1 VIKLLDINKKMFYN
15 FNILRKEAKKR
26 KENNMQNET
35 IALHAGYNKK
45 EGNGSMAV
53 PITQTTAYAFRD
65 SEHAANLFA
74 LKELG
79 PIYTRLTNPT
89 TDVLEQRFAAL
100 EGGAAAIC
108 VASGQSAIFYAI
120 ANVAEAGDNIIISD
134 KLYGGAVTLLT
145 HTIKRFGITAK
156 VFKSEDASDLES
168 LIDDKTKAIFFE
180 SLSNPQIAI
189 TDVEKVVEIA
199 KKHGVLTICD
209 NTVATA
215 ALFNPIK
222 WGVDV
227 VVHSTSKYTN
237 GQGTAIGGIVVERDG
252 MAEFFKA
259 NSNRYSHFTTPDE
272 SYHGLVYTDVPLPN
286 FCLRIRL
293 SLLRDIGAAQAPFN
307 SWLLIQTLETLGLR
321 VDKHSDNALEVAK
334 FLESHP
340 KVKAVNYPGLTSNKY
355 YAKAQKY
362 FKDGKSSGLIS
373 FDVSSFEEARKVIDS
388 AKLFSVVVNIGDS
401 KSLIVHPASTTHSQ
415 MSPEELAKAGVN
427 PVTIRLS
434 IGLENTVDLI
444 EDLNQALN

>member
-1 VIKLLDINKKMFYN
+1 
-15 FNILRKEAKKR
+15 
-26 KENNMQNET
+26 MQKET
-35 IALHAGYNKK
+35 IAIHAGYNKK
-45 EGNGSMAV
+45 QGNGEMAV
-53 PITQTTAYAFRD
+53 PISQTTAYAFRD

-108 VASGQSAIFYAI
+108 VSSGQAAIFYAI

-145 HTIKRFGITAK
+145 HTIKRFGISAK
-156 VFKSEDASDLES
+156 VFKSDDASNLGE

-209 NTVATA
+209 NTVASA
-215 ALFNPIK
+215 ALFNPIA

-237 GQGTAIGGIVVERDG
+237 GQGTAIGGIIVERDG
-252 MAEFFKA
+252 LAEFFKA
-259 NSNRYSHFTTPDE
+259 NAKRYYHFVEPDA
-272 SYHGLVYTDVPLPN
+272 SYHGLVYVNIPLPN

-293 SLLRDIGAAQAPFN
+293 NLLRDIGATQSPHN

-321 VDKHSDNALEVAK
+321 VDKHSDNALVVAK

-340 KVKAVNYPGLTSNKY
+340 KVKSVNYPGLESNKY

-362 FKDGKSSGLIS
+362 FKGGKASGLIS
-373 FDVSSFEEARKVIDS
+373 FDVESFEEAKKVIDS
-388 AKLFSVVVNIGDS
+388 VKLFSVVVNIGDS
-401 KSLIVHPASTTHSQ
+401 KSLITHPASTTHSQ
-415 MSPEELAKAGVN
+415 MSPEELVKAGVN
-427 PVTIRLS
+427 PVTVRLS
-434 IGLENTVDLI
+434 IGLENTADLI

>member
-1 VIKLLDINKKMFYN
+1 
-15 FNILRKEAKKR
+15 
-26 KENNMQNET
+26 MQNET
-35 IALHAGYNKK
+35 LAIHAGYNKK
-45 EGNGSMAV
+45 EGHGSMAV

-156 VFKSEDASDLES
+156 VFKSDDASNLEE

-199 KKHGVLTICD
+199 KKHGVLTVCD
-209 NTVATA
+209 NTVASA

-237 GQGTAIGGIVVERDG
+237 GQGTTIGGIVVERDG
-252 MAEFFKA
+252 LAEFFKA
-259 NSNRYSHFTTPDE
+259 NENRYSHFTTPDE

-293 SLLRDIGAAQAPFN
+293 ALLRDIGAAQSPHN

-340 KVKAVNYPGLTSNKY
+340 KVKAVNYPGLPSNKY

-362 FKDGKSSGLIS
+362 FKDGKASGLIS
-373 FDVSSFEEARKVIDS
+373 FDVSSFEEAKKVIDS

-401 KSLIVHPASTTHSQ
+401 KSLITHPASTTHSQ
-415 MSPEELAKAGVN
+415 MSPEELVKAGVN
-427 PVTIRLS
+427 PVTVRLS

>member
-1 VIKLLDINKKMFYN
+1 
-15 FNILRKEAKKR
+15 
-26 KENNMQNET
+26 MQNET
-35 IALHAGYNKK
+35 IAIHTGYNKK
-45 EGNGSMAV
+45 QGNGEMSV
-53 PITQTTAYAFRD
+53 PISQTTAYAFRD

-79 PIYTRLTNPT
+79 PIYTRLNNPT
-89 TDVLEQRFAAL
+89 TDILEQRFAAL

-108 VASGQSAIFYAI
+108 TSSGQAASFYAI

-134 KLYGGAVTLLT
+134 KLYGGSVTLFAYT
-145 HTIKRFGITAK
+145 MKRFGITAK

-168 LIDDKTKAIFFE
+168 LIDDKTKAIYFE

-189 TDVEKVVEIA
+189 PDVEKVVEIA

-209 NTVATA
+209 NTVASA

-222 WGVDV
+222 WGIDV
-227 VVHSTSKYTN
+227 VIHSTSKYTS
-237 GQGTAIGGIVVERDG
+237 GQGTALGGIVVERAG
-252 MAEFFKA
+252 LAEFFKA
-259 NSNRYSHFTTPDE
+259 NENRYSHFTTPDE

-293 SLLRDIGAAQAPFN
+293 SLLRDIGAVPAPFN
-307 SWLLIQTLETLGLR
+307 SWLLIQSLETLSLR

-340 KVKAVNYPGLTSNKY
+340 KVKAVNYPGLKSNKY
-355 YAKAQKY
+355 YDKAQKY
-362 FKDGKSSGLIS
+362 FKGGKSSGLIS
-373 FDVSSFEEARKVIDS
+373 FDVGSFEEAKKVIDS

-415 MSPEELAKAGVN
+415 MSPEDLIKAGVN

-434 IGLENTVDLI
+434 IGLENTIDLI

>member
-1 VIKLLDINKKMFYN
+1 
-15 FNILRKEAKKR
+15 
-26 KENNMQNET
+26 MQNET
-35 IALHAGYNKK
+35 IAIHAGYNKK
-45 EGNGSMAV
+45 EGYGSMSV
-53 PITQTTAYAFRD
+53 PIAQTTAYAFRD

-120 ANVAEAGDNIIISD
+120 ANVAEAGDNILISD
-134 KLYGGAVTLLT
+134 KLYGGAVTLLA
-145 HTIKRFGITAK
+145 HTMKRFGITAH
-156 VFKSEDASDLES
+156 VFKSDDASNLEEQ
-168 LIDDKTKAIFFE
+168 IDDKTKAIFFE

-189 TDVEKVVEIA
+189 ADVEKIVEIG
-199 KKHGVLTICD
+199 KRHGVLTICD
-209 NTVATA
+209 NTVASA

-227 VVHSTSKYTN
+227 VVHSTSKYTS
-237 GQGTAIGGIVVERDG
+237 GQGTVIGGIVVERDG
-252 MAEFFKA
+252 LAEFFKA
-259 NSNRYSHFTTPDE
+259 NSNRYYNFTTPDE

-293 SLLRDIGAAQAPFN
+293 ALLRDIGAAQSPHN
-307 SWLLIQTLETLGLR
+307 SWLLIQTLETLALR
-321 VDKHSDNALEVAK
+321 MDKHSSNALEVAK

-340 KVKAVNYPGLTSNKY
+340 KVKAVNYPGLPSNKY

-373 FDVSSFEEARKVIDS
+373 FDVESFEEARRVIDS

-415 MSPEELAKAGVN
+415 MSPEELAKVGVN

-434 IGLENTVDLI
+434 IGLENTIDLI

>member
-1 VIKLLDINKKMFYN
+1 
-15 FNILRKEAKKR
+15 
-26 KENNMQNET
+26 MQKET
-35 IALHAGYNKK
+35 IAIHAGYDKK
-45 EGNGSMAV
+45 QGHGEMAV
-53 PITQTTAYAFRD
+53 PISQTTAYAFRD

-89 TDVLEQRFAAL
+89 TDVLEQRFAQV

-108 VASGQSAIFYAI
+108 VSSGQAAIFYAI

-145 HTIKRFGITAK
+145 HTIKRFGINAK
-156 VFKSEDASDLES
+156 VFKSDDASNLEE

-199 KKHGVLTICD
+199 KKHGILTICD
-209 NTVATA
+209 NTVASA
-215 ALFNPIK
+215 ALFNPIS

-237 GQGTAIGGIVVERDG
+237 GQGTAIGGIIVERDG
-252 MAEFFKA
+252 LAEFFKA
-259 NSNRYSHFTTPDE
+259 NEKRYYHFVQPDA
-272 SYHGLVYTDVPLPN
+272 SYHGLVYVDVPLPN

-293 SLLRDIGAAQAPFN
+293 NLLRDIGATQSPHN

-321 VDKHSDNALEVAK
+321 VDKHSDNALVVAK

-340 KVKAVNYPGLTSNKY
+340 KVKAVNYPGLESNKY

-362 FKDGKSSGLIS
+362 FKDGKASGLIS
-373 FDVSSFEEARKVIDS
+373 FDVESFEEAKKVIDS
-388 AKLFSVVVNIGDS
+388 VKLFSVVVNIGDS
-401 KSLIVHPASTTHSQ
+401 KSLITHPASTTHSQ
-415 MSPEELAKAGVN
+415 MSQEELLKAGVN
-427 PVTIRLS
+427 PVTVRLS
-434 IGLENTVDLI
+434 IGLENTADLI

>member
-1 VIKLLDINKKMFYN
+1 
-15 FNILRKEAKKR
+15 
-26 KENNMQNET
+26 MQNET
-35 IALHAGYNKK
+35 IAVHGGYNKK
-45 EGNGSMAV
+45 EGYGSMAV
-53 PITQTTAYAFRD
+53 PIAQTTAYAFRD

-89 TDVLEQRFAAL
+89 TDVLEQRFAQL

-120 ANVAEAGDNIIISD
+120 ANVAEAGDNILISD

-156 VFKSEDASDLES
+156 VFRSEDASDLEEQ
-168 LIDDKTKAIFFE
+168 IDDKTKAIFFE

-189 TDVEKVVEIA
+189 ADVEKIAEIG
-199 KKHGVLTICD
+199 KRNGVITICD
-209 NTVATA
+209 NTVASA

-222 WGVDV
+222 WGIDV

-237 GQGTAIGGIVVERDG
+237 GQGTTIGGIIVERDG
-252 MAEFFKA
+252 LAEFFKE
-259 NSNRYSHFTTPDE
+259 NSARYAHFTEPDE

-293 SLLRDIGAAQAPFN
+293 ALLRDIGAAQSPHN
-307 SWLLIQTLETLGLR
+307 SWLLLQTIETLALR
-321 VDKHSDNALEVAK
+321 VDKHPDNTLEVAK
-334 FLESHP
+334 FLESHD
-340 KVKAVNYPGLTSNKY
+340 KVKSVNYPGLESNPG

-362 FKDGKSSGLIS
+362 FKDGKASGLIS
-373 FDVSSFEEARKVIDS
+373 FEVESYDEAKKVIDS

-401 KSLIVHPASTTHSQ
+401 KSLITHPASTTHSQ
-415 MSPEELAKAGVN
+415 MNAQELAEAGIN
-427 PVTIRLS
+427 PTTVRLS
-434 IGLENTVDLI
+434 IGLENPIDLI
-444 EDLNQALN
+444 ADLNEALN

>member
-1 VIKLLDINKKMFYN
+1 
-15 FNILRKEAKKR
+15 
-26 KENNMQNET
+26 MQNET
-35 IALHAGYNKK
+35 IAIHTGYNKK
-45 EGNGSMAV
+45 QGNGEMSV
-53 PITQTTAYAFRD
+53 PISQTTAYAFRD

-79 PIYTRLTNPT
+79 PIYTRLNNPT
-89 TDVLEQRFAAL
+89 TDILEQRFAAL

-108 VASGQSAIFYAI
+108 TSSGQAASFYAI

-134 KLYGGAVTLLT
+134 KLYGGSVTLFAYT
-145 HTIKRFGITAK
+145 MKRFGITAK

-168 LIDDKTKAIFFE
+168 LIDDKTKAIYFE

-189 TDVEKVVEIA
+189 ADVERIA
-199 KKHGVLTICD
+199 SIGKKHGVITICD
-209 NTVATA
+209 NTVASA

-222 WGVDV
+222 WGIDV
-227 VVHSTSKYTN
+227 VIHSTSKYTS
-237 GQGTAIGGIVVERDG
+237 GQGTALGGIVVERAG
-252 MAEFFKA
+252 LAEFFKA
-259 NSNRYSHFTTPDE
+259 NENRYSHFTTPDE

-293 SLLRDIGAAQAPFN
+293 SLLRDIGAVPAPFN
-307 SWLLIQTLETLGLR
+307 SWLLIQSLETLSLR

-340 KVKAVNYPGLTSNKY
+340 KVKAVNYPGLKSNKY
-355 YAKAQKY
+355 YDKAQKY
-362 FKDGKSSGLIS
+362 FKGGKSSGLIS
-373 FDVSSFEEARKVIDS
+373 FDVGSFEEAKKVIDS

-415 MSPEELAKAGVN
+415 MSPEDLIKAGVN

-434 IGLENTVDLI
+434 IGLENTIDLI

>member
-1 VIKLLDINKKMFYN
+1 
-15 FNILRKEAKKR
+15 
-26 KENNMQNET
+26 MQNET
-35 IALHAGYNKK
+35 IAIHAGYNKK
-45 EGNGSMAV
+45 EGHGSMAV

-108 VASGQSAIFYAI
+108 VASGQSAIFYAV
-120 ANVAEAGDNIIISD
+120 ANVAEAGDNILISD
-134 KLYGGAVTLLT
+134 KLYGGAVTLLA
-145 HTIKRFGITAK
+145 HTMKRFGITAR
-156 VFKSEDASDLES
+156 VFKSEDASNLEEQ
-168 LIDDKTKAIFFE
+168 IDDKTKAIFFE

-189 TDVEKVVEIA
+189 TDVEKVVKIA

-209 NTVATA
+209 NTVASA

-259 NSNRYSHFTTPDE
+259 NENRYSHFTTPDA

-307 SWLLIQTLETLGLR
+307 SWLLIQTLETLSLR

-334 FLESHP
+334 FLETHP

-355 YAKAQKY
+355 YDKAQKY
-362 FKDGKSSGLIS
+362 FKGGKSSGLIS
-373 FDVSSFEEARKVIDS
+373 FDVSSFEEAKKVIDS

-415 MSPEELAKAGVN
+415 MSPEELAKAGVS
-427 PVTIRLS
+427 PVTVRLS

>member
-1 VIKLLDINKKMFYN
+1 
-15 FNILRKEAKKR
+15 
-26 KENNMQNET
+26 MQQDT
-35 IALHAGYNKK
+35 IAIHAGYNKK

-65 SEHAANLFA
+65 AEHAANLFA

-89 TDVLEQRFAAL
+89 TDVLEQRFAQL

-120 ANVAEAGDNIIISD
+120 ANVAVAGDNILISD

-156 VFKSEDASDLES
+156 IFRSEDASDLEEQ
-168 LIDDKTKAIFFE
+168 IDENTKAIFFE
-180 SLSNPQIAI
+180 SLSNPQVAIA
-189 TDVEKVVEIA
+189 DVESIVDIA
-199 KKHGVLTICD
+199 KRNGVLTICD

-237 GQGTAIGGIVVERDG
+237 GQGTAIGGIIVERDG
-252 MAEFFKA
+252 MAEFFKENA
-259 NSNRYSHFTTPDE
+259 ARYADFNEPDT

-286 FCLRIRL
+286 FCLRVRL
-293 SLLRDIGAAQAPFN
+293 ALLRDIGAAQSPHN
-307 SWLLIQTLETLGLR
+307 SWLLIQTLETLALR
-321 VDKHSDNALEVAK
+321 VNKHSDNTLEVAK

-340 KVKAVNYPGLTSNKY
+340 KVKSVNYPGLESNKDH
-355 YAKAQKY
+355 AKAVKY
-362 FKDGKSSGLIS
+362 FKDGKASGLLS
-373 FDVSSFEEARKVIDS
+373 FEAESFEEAKRIIDS

-415 MSPEELAKAGVN
+415 MNEQELAKAGVN
-427 PVTIRLS
+427 PTTVRLS
-434 IGLENTVDLI
+434 IGLEDPKDLI
-444 EDLNQALN
+444 EDLTQALN

>member
-1 VIKLLDINKKMFYN
+1 
-15 FNILRKEAKKR
+15 
-26 KENNMQNET
+26 MQKET
-35 IALHAGYNKK
+35 IAIHAGYDKK
-45 EGNGSMAV
+45 EGYGSMSV
-53 PITQTTAYAFRD
+53 PIAQTTAYAFRD

-89 TDVLEQRFAAL
+89 TDVLEQRFATL

-108 VASGQSAIFYAI
+108 TSSGQAAIFYAI

-145 HTIKRFGITAK
+145 HTMKRFGITAK
-156 VFKSEDASDLES
+156 VFKSEDASDLEEQ
-168 LIDDKTKAIFFE
+168 IDEKTKAIFFE

-199 KKHGVLTICD
+199 KRNGVLTICD
-209 NTVATA
+209 NTVASA

-237 GQGTAIGGIVVERDG
+237 GQGTAIGGIVVEREG
-252 MAEFFKA
+252 LAEFFKE
-259 NSNRYSHFTTPDE
+259 NSKRYYHFTTPDE
-272 SYHGLVYTDVPLPN
+272 SYHGLVYTEVPLPN

-293 SLLRDIGAAQAPFN
+293 ALLRDIGATQSPHN

-321 VDKHSDNALEVAK
+321 VDKHSDNALEIAK
-334 FLESHP
+334 FLQSHP
-340 KVKAVNYPGLTSNKY
+340 KVKSVNYPGLESSKY
-355 YAKAQKY
+355 YDKAQKY
-362 FKDGKSSGLIS
+362 FKEGKASGLIS
-373 FDVSSFEEARKVIDS
+373 FEVESFEEARKVIDS

-401 KSLIVHPASTTHSQ
+401 KSLITHPASTTHSQ
-415 MSPEELAKAGVN
+415 MSEKELIEAGIN
-427 PVTIRLS
+427 PATVRLS
-434 IGLENTVDLI
+434 IGLENTADLI
-444 EDLNQALN
+444 EDLNQALNK

>member
-1 VIKLLDINKKMFYN
+1 
-15 FNILRKEAKKR
+15 
-26 KENNMQNET
+26 MQKET
-35 IALHAGYNKK
+35 IAVHGGYNNK
-45 EGNGSMAV
+45 EGWGTMSV
-53 PITQTTAYAFRD
+53 PIAQTTAYAFRD
-65 SEHAANLFA
+65 AEHAANLFA

-89 TDVLEQRFAAL
+89 TDVLEQRYAEL

-108 VASGQSAIFYAI
+108 VASGQAAIFYAI
-120 ANVAEAGDNIIISD
+120 ANVAQAGDNIIISD

-156 VFKSEDASDLES
+156 VFKSSDASDLEA
-168 LIDDKTKAIFFE
+168 LIDDNTKAIFFE
-180 SLSNPQIAI
+180 SLSNPQIAVA
-189 TDVEKVVEIA
+189 DVENIVTIA
-199 KKHGVLTICD
+199 KRNGVLTVCD

-215 ALFNPIK
+215 ALFNPIA

-237 GQGTAIGGIVVERDG
+237 GQGTAIGGIIVERDG

-259 NSNRYSHFTTPDE
+259 NASRYADFNEPDP

-286 FCLRIRL
+286 FCLRVRL
-293 SLLRDIGAAQAPFN
+293 ALLRDIGASQAPLN
-307 SWLLIQTLETLGLR
+307 SWILIQTLETLGLR
-321 VDKHSDNALEVAK
+321 VDKHSDNALEIAK
-334 FLESHP
+334 FLESHDT
-340 KVKAVNYPGLTSNKY
+340 VKSVNYPGLKSNDN

-362 FKDGKSSGLIS
+362 FKGGKASGLIS
-373 FDVSSFEEARKVIDS
+373 FEVDSYDKAKAVIDA

-415 MSPEELAKAGVN
+415 MSEEELLEAGIN
-427 PVTIRLS
+427 PTTVRLS
-434 IGLENTVDLI
+434 IGLENTIDLI
-444 EDLNQALN
+444 EDLNEALK

>member
-1 VIKLLDINKKMFYN
+1 
-15 FNILRKEAKKR
+15 
-26 KENNMQNET
+26 MQNET
-35 IALHAGYNKK
+35 IAIHTGYNKK
-45 EGNGSMAV
+45 QGNGEMSV
-53 PITQTTAYAFRD
+53 PISQTTAYAFRD

-79 PIYTRLTNPT
+79 PIYTRLNNPT
-89 TDVLEQRFAAL
+89 TDILEQRFVAL

-108 VASGQSAIFYAI
+108 TSSGQAASFYAI

-134 KLYGGAVTLLT
+134 KLYGGSVTLFAYT
-145 HTIKRFGITAK
+145 MKRFGITAK

-168 LIDDKTKAIFFE
+168 LIDDKTKAIYFE

-189 TDVEKVVEIA
+189 ADVEKIA
-199 KKHGVLTICD
+199 LIGKKHGVITICD
-209 NTVATA
+209 NTVASA

-222 WGVDV
+222 WGIDV
-227 VVHSTSKYTN
+227 VIHSTSKYTS
-237 GQGTAIGGIVVERDG
+237 GQGTALGGIVVERAG
-252 MAEFFKA
+252 LAEFFKA
-259 NSNRYSHFTTPDE
+259 NENRYSHFTTPDE

-293 SLLRDIGAAQAPFN
+293 SLLRDIGAVPAPFN
-307 SWLLIQTLETLGLR
+307 SWLLIQSLETLSLR

-340 KVKAVNYPGLTSNKY
+340 KVKAVNYPGLKSNKY
-355 YAKAQKY
+355 YDKAQKY
-362 FKDGKSSGLIS
+362 FKGGKSSGLIS
-373 FDVSSFEEARKVIDS
+373 FDVGSFEEAKKVIDS

-434 IGLENTVDLI
+434 IGLENPIDLI
-444 EDLNQALN
+444 EDLTQALN

>member
-1 VIKLLDINKKMFYN
+1 
-15 FNILRKEAKKR
+15 
-26 KENNMQNET
+26 MQNQT
-35 IALHAGYNKK
+35 AAIHAGYDNSH
-45 EGNGSMAV
+45 GHGTMSV
-53 PITQTTAYAFRD
+53 PISQTTAYAFRD

-100 EGGAAAIC
+100 EGGAGAIC
-108 VASGQSAIFYAI
+108 VASGQAAIFYAI
-120 ANVAEAGDNIIISD
+120 ANVAVAGDNILISD

-145 HTIKRFGITAK
+145 HTIKRFGIEAK
-156 VFKSEDASDLES
+156 VFRSADASDLEEQ
-168 LIDDKTKAIFFE
+168 IDDKTKAIFFE
-180 SLSNPQIAI
+180 SLSNPQISIADVEAI
-189 TDVEKVVEIA
+189 TSIA
-199 KKHGVLTICD
+199 KAKGVLTVCD

-237 GQGTAIGGIVVERDG
+237 GQGTAIGGVIVERDG
-252 MAEFFKA
+252 LSEFFKA
-259 NSNRYSHFTTPDE
+259 NAERYPDFTQPDP

-286 FCLRIRL
+286 FTLRVRL
-293 SLLRDIGAAQAPFN
+293 ALLRDIGASQAPFN
-307 SWLLIQTLETLGLR
+307 SWLLINGIETLNLR
-321 VDKHSDNALEVAK
+321 VAQHSKNALDVAK
-334 FLESHP
+334 FLESNP
-340 KVKAVNYPGLTSNKY
+340 NVSNVCYPGLESNED

-362 FKDGKSSGLIS
+362 FKDGQSSGLIS
-373 FDVSSFEEARKVIDS
+373 FEASSYEEAKKIIDA

-415 MSPEELAKAGVN
+415 MNEDELIAAGIKSNV
-427 PVTIRLS
+427 VRLS
-434 IGLENTVDLI
+434 IGLEDTIDLI
-444 EDLNQALN
+444 EDLKQAIDA

>member
-1 VIKLLDINKKMFYN
+1 
-15 FNILRKEAKKR
+15 
-26 KENNMQNET
+26 MQKET
-35 IALHAGYNKK
+35 IAIHAGYNKK
-45 EGNGSMAV
+45 QGNGEMSV
-53 PITQTTAYAFRD
+53 PISQTTAYAFRD

-89 TDVLEQRFAAL
+89 TDVLEQRFAQL

-108 VASGQSAIFYAI
+108 TSSGQAAIFYAI

-145 HTIKRFGITAK
+145 HTIKRFGISAK
-156 VFKSEDASDLES
+156 VFKSDDASNLEE

-209 NTVATA
+209 NTVASA
-215 ALFNPIK
+215 ALFNPIS

-252 MAEFFKA
+252 LAEFFKA

-293 SLLRDIGAAQAPFN
+293 ALLRDIGATQSPHN

-340 KVKAVNYPGLTSNKY
+340 KVKAVNYPGLESNKY

-362 FKDGKSSGLIS
+362 FKGGKASGLIS
-373 FDVSSFEEARKVIDS
+373 FDVESFEEAKRIIDS
-388 AKLFSVVVNIGDS
+388 VKLFSVVVNIGDS
-401 KSLIVHPASTTHSQ
+401 KSLITHPASTTHSQ
-415 MSPEELAKAGVN
+415 MSPEELVKAGVN
-427 PVTIRLS
+427 PVTVRLS
-434 IGLENTVDLI
+434 IGLENTADLI
-444 EDLNQALN
+444 QDLNQALN

>member
-1 VIKLLDINKKMFYN
+1 
-15 FNILRKEAKKR
+15 
-26 KENNMQNET
+26 MQNET
-35 IALHAGYNKK
+35 IAIHTGYNKK
-45 EGNGSMAV
+45 QGNGEMSV
-53 PITQTTAYAFRD
+53 PISQTTAYAFRD

-79 PIYTRLTNPT
+79 PIYTRLNNPT
-89 TDVLEQRFAAL
+89 TDILEQRFVAL

-108 VASGQSAIFYAI
+108 TSSGQAASFYAI

-134 KLYGGAVTLLT
+134 KLYGGSVTLFAYT
-145 HTIKRFGITAK
+145 MKRFGITAK

-168 LIDDKTKAIFFE
+168 LIDDKTKAIYFE

-189 TDVEKVVEIA
+189 ADVEKIA
-199 KKHGVLTICD
+199 LIGKKHGVITICD
-209 NTVATA
+209 NTVASA

-222 WGVDV
+222 WGIDV
-227 VVHSTSKYTN
+227 VIHSTSKYTS
-237 GQGTAIGGIVVERDG
+237 GQGTALGGIVVERAG
-252 MAEFFKA
+252 LAEFFKA
-259 NSNRYSHFTTPDE
+259 NENRYSHFTTPDE

-293 SLLRDIGAAQAPFN
+293 SLLRDIGAVPAPFN
-307 SWLLIQTLETLGLR
+307 SWLLIQSLETLSLR

-340 KVKAVNYPGLTSNKY
+340 KVKAVNYPGLKSNKY
-355 YAKAQKY
+355 YDKAQKY
-362 FKDGKSSGLIS
+362 FKGGKSSGLIS
-373 FDVSSFEEARKVIDS
+373 FDVGSFEEAKKVIDS

>member
-1 VIKLLDINKKMFYN
+1 
-15 FNILRKEAKKR
+15 
-26 KENNMQNET
+26 MQQET
-35 IALHAGYNKK
+35 IAIHAGYDNK
-45 EGNGSMAV
+45 EGYGTMSV
-53 PITQTTAYAFRD
+53 PIAQTTAYAFRD
-65 SEHAANLFA
+65 AEHAANLFA

-89 TDVLEQRFAAL
+89 TDVLEQRYAQL

-156 VFKSEDASDLES
+156 VFKSADASNLEE

-189 TDVEKVVEIA
+189 TDVEKVVAIA
-199 KKHGVLTICD
+199 QKHGVLTVCD

-237 GQGTAIGGIVVERDG
+237 GQGTAIGGIIIERDG
-252 MAEFFKA
+252 LNEFFKT
-259 NSNRYSHFTTPDE
+259 SQRYYHFNTPDE

-286 FCLRIRL
+286 FCLRVRL
-293 SLLRDIGAAQAPFN
+293 ALLRDIGAAQSPFN
-307 SWLLIQTLETLGLR
+307 SWLLLQGLETLKIR
-321 VDKHSDNALEVAK
+321 VDQHSKSALEVAK

-340 KVKAVNYPGLTSNKY
+340 KVNGVAYPGLENSTEY
-355 YAKAQKY
+355 TRAQKY
-362 FKDGKSSGLIS
+362 FKEGKASGLIS
-373 FDVSSFEEARKVIDS
+373 FEAQSYEEAKKIIDS
-388 AKLFSVVVNIGDS
+388 VKLFSVVVNIGDS
-401 KSLIVHPASTTHSQ
+401 KSLITHPASTTHSQ
-415 MSPEELAKAGVN
+415 IPADELIAAGIN
-427 PVTIRLS
+427 PVTVRLS
-434 IGLENTVDLI
+434 IGLEDPKDLI
-444 EDLNQALN
+444 EDLTQALA

>member
-1 VIKLLDINKKMFYN
+1 
-15 FNILRKEAKKR
+15 
-26 KENNMQNET
+26 MQNET
-35 IALHAGYNKK
+35 IAIHAGYNKK
-45 EGNGSMAV
+45 QGNGEMAV
-53 PITQTTAYAFRD
+53 PISQTTAYAFRD

-108 VASGQSAIFYAI
+108 TSSGQAAIFYAI

-156 VFKSEDASDLES
+156 VFKSDDASNLEE

-209 NTVATA
+209 NTVASA

-237 GQGTAIGGIVVERDG
+237 GQGTAIGGIIVERDG
-252 MAEFFKA
+252 LAQFFTENA
-259 NSNRYSHFTTPDE
+259 NRYSHFTTPDE
-272 SYHGLVYTDVPLPN
+272 SYHGLVYTQVPLPN

-293 SLLRDIGAAQAPFN
+293 SLLRDIGATQSPHN

-321 VDKHSDNALEVAK
+321 VDKHSDNALVVAK

-340 KVKAVNYPGLTSNKY
+340 KVKAVNYPGLESNKY

-362 FKDGKSSGLIS
+362 FKDGKASGLIS
-373 FDVSSFEEARKVIDS
+373 FDVESFEEAKRVIDS
-388 AKLFSVVVNIGDS
+388 VKLFSVVVNIGDS
-401 KSLIVHPASTTHSQ
+401 KSLITHPASTTHSQ

-427 PVTIRLS
+427 PVTVRLS
-434 IGLENTVDLI
+434 IGLENTADLI
-444 EDLNQALN
+444 EDLTQALN

>member
-1 VIKLLDINKKMFYN
+1 
-15 FNILRKEAKKR
+15 
-26 KENNMQNET
+26 MQNET
-35 IALHAGYNKK
+35 IAIHTGYNKK
-45 EGNGSMAV
+45 QGNGEMSV
-53 PITQTTAYAFRD
+53 PISQTTAYAFRD

-79 PIYTRLTNPT
+79 PIYTRLNNPT
-89 TDVLEQRFAAL
+89 TDILEQRFAAL

-108 VASGQSAIFYAI
+108 TSSGQAASFYAI

-134 KLYGGAVTLLT
+134 KLYGGSVTLFAYT
-145 HTIKRFGITAK
+145 MKRFGITAK

-168 LIDDKTKAIFFE
+168 LIDDKTKAIYFE

-189 TDVEKVVEIA
+189 ADVEKIA
-199 KKHGVLTICD
+199 LIGKKHGVITICD
-209 NTVATA
+209 NTVASA

-222 WGVDV
+222 WGIDV
-227 VVHSTSKYTN
+227 VIHSTSKYTS
-237 GQGTAIGGIVVERDG
+237 GQGTALGGIVVERAG
-252 MAEFFKA
+252 LAEFFKA
-259 NSNRYSHFTTPDE
+259 NENRYSHFTTPDE

-293 SLLRDIGAAQAPFN
+293 SLLRDIGAVPAPFN
-307 SWLLIQTLETLGLR
+307 SWLLIQTLETLSLR
-321 VDKHSDNALEVAK
+321 VDKHSDNALVVAK

-340 KVKAVNYPGLTSNKY
+340 KVKAVNYPGLKSNKY
-355 YAKAQKY
+355 YDKAQKY
-362 FKDGKSSGLIS
+362 FKGGKSSGLIS
-373 FDVSSFEEARKVIDS
+373 FDVGSFEEAKKVIDS

-415 MSPEELAKAGVN
+415 MSPEDLIKAGVN

-434 IGLENTVDLI
+434 IGLENTIDLI

>member
-1 VIKLLDINKKMFYN
+1 
-15 FNILRKEAKKR
+15 
-26 KENNMQNET
+26 MQKET
-35 IALHAGYNKK
+35 IAIHAGYNKK
-45 EGNGSMAV
+45 QGNGEMAV
-53 PITQTTAYAFRD
+53 PISQTTAYAFRD

-108 VASGQSAIFYAI
+108 VSSGQASIFYAI

-156 VFKSEDASDLES
+156 VFKSDDASDLEE

-209 NTVATA
+209 NTVASA
-215 ALFNPIK
+215 ALFNPIA

-237 GQGTAIGGIVVERDG
+237 GQGTAIGGIIVERDG
-252 MAEFFKA
+252 LAEFFKA
-259 NSNRYSHFTTPDE
+259 NAKRYYHFVEPDA
-272 SYHGLVYTDVPLPN
+272 SYHGLVYVNIPLPN

-293 SLLRDIGAAQAPFN
+293 NLLRDIGATQSPHN

-321 VDKHSDNALEVAK
+321 VDKHSDNALVVAK

-340 KVKAVNYPGLTSNKY
+340 KVKSVNYPGLESNKY

-362 FKDGKSSGLIS
+362 FKDGKASGLIS
-373 FDVSSFEEARKVIDS
+373 FDVESFEEAKKVIDS
-388 AKLFSVVVNIGDS
+388 VKLFSVVVNIGDS
-401 KSLIVHPASTTHSQ
+401 KSLITHPASTTHSQ
-415 MSPEELAKAGVN
+415 MSPEELVKAGVN
-427 PVTIRLS
+427 PVTVRLS
-434 IGLENTVDLI
+434 IGLENTADLI

>member
-1 VIKLLDINKKMFYN
+1 
-15 FNILRKEAKKR
+15 
-26 KENNMQNET
+26 MQNET
-35 IALHAGYNKK
+35 IAVHGGYNKK
-45 EGNGSMAV
+45 EGYGSMAV
-53 PITQTTAYAFRD
+53 PIAQTTAYAFRD

-89 TDVLEQRFAAL
+89 TDVLEQRFAQL

-108 VASGQSAIFYAI
+108 VASGQSAIFYAV
-120 ANVAEAGDNIIISD
+120 ANVAQAGDNVLISD

-145 HTIKRFGITAK
+145 HTMKRFGITAK
-156 VFKSEDASDLES
+156 VFRSEDASDLEEQ
-168 LIDDKTKAIFFE
+168 IDDKTKAIFFE

-189 TDVEKVVEIA
+189 ADVEKIVEIA
-199 KKHGVLTICD
+199 KRNGVLTICD

-227 VVHSTSKYTN
+227 VVHSTSKYVN
-237 GQGTAIGGIVVERDG
+237 GQGTTIGGIIVERDG
-252 MAEFFKA
+252 LADFFKE
-259 NSNRYSHFTTPDE
+259 NSAKYTEFTEPDT

-293 SLLRDIGAAQAPFN
+293 SLLRDIGAAQSPHN
-307 SWLLIQTLETLGLR
+307 SWLLIQTLETLALR
-321 VDKHSDNALEVAK
+321 VDRHSDNALEIAK
-334 FLESHP
+334 FLEAHP
-340 KVKAVNYPGLTSNKY
+340 KVKAVNYPGLESDKY

-362 FKDGKSSGLIS
+362 FKGGKASGLIS
-373 FDVSSFEEARKVIDS
+373 FDVETYEEAKKVIDS

-401 KSLIVHPASTTHSQ
+401 KSLITHPASTTHSQ
-415 MSPEELAKAGVN
+415 MSPEELAASGIN
-427 PVTIRLS
+427 PVTVRLS
-434 IGLENTVDLI
+434 IGLENTADLKA
-444 EDLNQALN
+444 DLEQALN